1 MEMAMTDMQ
10 FLVDSSGRKT
20 AVVIDLEKYGDIW
33 EDFYDILLAHQ
44 RRDEPRES
52 LEEVK
57 KRLLQQGKLKTNA

>member
-1 MEMAMTDMQ
+1 MTNMQ

-33 EDFYDILLAHQ
+33 EDFYDILLAHE
-44 RRDEPRES
+44 RRDEARES

-57 KRLLQQGKLKTNA
+57 KRLLQQGKLKTDA